1 MINRKLIIIKSNIMK
16 KIFFITLLISQLTFS
31 QNTIRLNTG
40 FAGYGNPF
48 DGYYFSTDIGFEI
61 LNGIQ
66 IAPTFTFETSSL
78 KKQQIEYYK
87 NDIDGKEY
95 FINKNRNNGEKSA
108 GLIEIYLLVNPFKY
122 FKNKKI
128 NSIDFGIGA
137 GYGYSIYSDNYYNYS
152 NPSGDFIGII
162 HKSGVRNSY
171 SFKIFYNY
179 HIKSYALGVI
189 FGATDLHDDGVSI
202 FGFQLSKML

>member
-1 MINRKLIIIKSNIMK
+1 MK
-16 KIFFITLLISQLTFS
+16 QLFFIMLLVSQLGFS

-40 FAGYGNPF
+40 FAGYGTPI
-48 DGYYFSTDIGFEI
+48 DGYYFSSDIGFEI
-61 LNGIQ
+61 LKGIQ

-78 KKQQIEYYK
+78 KNQQIKYYK
-87 NDIDGKEY
+87 NKIDGEEY
-95 FINKNRNNGEKSA
+95 IINKNKNSGEKSA
-108 GLIEIYLLVNPFKY
+108 GLIEQYLLINPFKY

-152 NPSGDFIGII
+152 NQSGDFVGII

-179 HIKSYALGVI
+179 HIKTYALGVI
-189 FGATDLHDDGVSI
+189 FGVTDLYDEGTSI
-202 FGFQLSKML
+202 LGIQLSKTL

>member
-1 MINRKLIIIKSNIMK
+1 M
-16 KIFFITLLISQLTFS
+16 LLVSQLGFS

-40 FAGYGNPF
+40 FAGYSNPF
-48 DGYYFSTDIGFEI
+48 DGYYFSSDIGFKI
-61 LNGIQ
+61 VKGIQ
-66 IAPTFTFETSSL
+66 IAPTFTFVTSSI

-87 NDIDGKEY
+87 NEIDNEEY
-95 FINKNRNNGEKSA
+95 IINKSKNTGNKSA
-108 GLIEIYLLVNPFKY
+108 GLIELYLIINPLKY

-152 NPSGDFIGII
+152 NRNFIGMI

-179 HIKSYALGVI
+179 HLKSYALGI
-189 FGATDLHDDGVSI
+189 IIGATDLYDDGVSI
-202 FGFQLSKML
+202 FGIQLSKTL

>member
-1 MINRKLIIIKSNIMK
+1 M
-16 KIFFITLLISQLTFS
+16 LLVSQLSFS
-31 QNTIRLNTG
+31 QNTIRLSTG

-48 DGYYFSTDIGFEI
+48 DGFYFSSDIGFKI
-61 LNGIQ
+61 FKGVQ

-78 KKQQIEYYK
+78 KNQQIKYYS
-87 NDIDGKEY
+87 NEIDGEEY
-95 FINKNRNNGEKSA
+95 IINKNKNSGEKSA
-108 GLIEIYLLVNPFKY
+108 GLIELYLLINPFKY
-122 FKNKKI
+122 SKNKKI

-152 NPSGDFIGII
+152 NQSGDFVGIT

-179 HIKSYALGVI
+179 HIKTYALGVI
-189 FGATDLHDDGVSI
+189 FAATDLYDEGTSI
-202 FGFQLSKML
+202 LGIQLSKTL